1 MENILIT
8 GATGSVG
15 SAILDHFTP
24 SDQQRL
30 YRGTRHRDE
39 LSPDHLYFDLE
50 NLPDT
55 IASLSLVD
63 TLFLLRPP
71 QIADEKIFRILMR
84 GAKEFDVKHII
95 FLSVQGA
102 ESNSFVPHAKIEKL
116 IRASGI
122 PYTFI
127 RPSYF
132 TDNLIEVFGDD
143 IRERNRIYIP
153 AGDAK
158 FLWVD
163 VSDIGKAIATILT
176 DVRAHVNQAYT
187 ITGSQ
192 SELMTFSEVADVL
205 SQELQRD
212 IEYVSPNPV
221 SFFVTKK
228 KEGVEAAFIG
238 IMLALHY
245 AARFQKLPV
254 VHRDLEHLIGS
265 PPTTLREFVQAN
277 LAVWQQ

>member
-24 SDQQRL
+24 HDQQRL
-30 YRGTRHRDE
+30 YQATRHRDE
-39 LSPDHLYFDLE
+39 LSPDHLYFDL
-50 NLPDT
+50 NDLPDT
-55 IASLSLVD
+55 IASLSVVD

-102 ESNSFVPHAKIEKL
+102 ESNSFLPHAKVEKL

-132 TDNLIEVFGDD
+132 TDNLINAFGDD

-163 VSDIGKAIATILT
+163 VSDIGKAIAVVLT

-192 SELMTFSEVADVL
+192 SELMTFAEVADVL
-205 SQELQRD
+205 SQELQRN

-221 SFFVTKK
+221 SFFITKK
-228 KEGVEAAFIG
+228 KEGVDASFIG
-238 IMLALHY
+238 VMLALHY
-245 AARFQKLPV
+245 VARFQKPPV
-254 VHRDLEHLIGS
+254 VHRDLEHLIGG
-265 PPTTLREFVQAN
+265 PPATVREFVQEN
-277 LAVWQQ
+277 LGVWQK

>member
-1 MENILIT
+1 METILIT

-50 NLPDT
+50 DLPDT

-71 QIADEKIFRILMR
+71 QIADEKIFRVLLR
-84 GAKEFDVKHII
+84 GAKEFDVKHIV
-95 FLSVQGA
+95 FLSVLGA
-102 ESNSFVPHAKIEKL
+102 ESTSFIPHAKIEKL
-116 IRASGI
+116 IRQSGI

-132 TDNLIEVFGDD
+132 TDNLEKVFGYD
-143 IRERNRIYIP
+143 IRERNQIYIP

-163 VSDIGKAIATILT
+163 VADIGRAIAAVLA

-187 ITGSQ
+187 ITGRQ
-192 SELMTFSEVADVL
+192 SELLTFGEVADIL

-212 IEYVSPNPV
+212 IKYISPNPV
-221 SFFVTKK
+221 SFFITKK
-228 KEGVEAAFIG
+228 KEGVDTAFIG
-238 IMLALHY
+238 IMFALHY
-245 AARFQKLPV
+245 VERFRKTPV
-254 VHRDLEHLIGS
+254 VHYDLEHLIGQ
-265 PPTTLREFVQAN
+265 PPATVRAYVQAN
-277 LAVWQQ
+277 VAAWQK

>member
-24 SDQQRL
+24 HDQQRL

-39 LSPDHLYFDLE
+39 LSPEHLYFDLE
-50 NLPDT
+50 DLPDT

-71 QIADEKIFRILMR
+71 QIADEKIFRVLMR
-84 GAKEFDVKHII
+84 GAKEFDVKHIV

-102 ESNSFVPHAKIEKL
+102 ESMSFIPHAKIEKL
-116 IRASGI
+116 IRQSGI
-122 PYTFI
+122 PYTLI

-132 TDNLIEVFGDD
+132 TDNLEKVFGDD
-143 IRERNRIYIP
+143 IRERSQLYIP
-153 AGDAK
+153 AGEAK

-163 VSDIGKAIATILT
+163 VADIGRAIAAVLS

-187 ITGSQ
+187 ITGSE
-192 SELMTFSEVADVL
+192 SELMTFSEVADIL

-212 IEYVSPNPV
+212 IEYISPNPV
-221 SFFVTKK
+221 SFFIAKK
-228 KEGVEAAFIG
+228 KEGVDASFIG
-238 IMLALHY
+238 VMLALHY
-245 AARFQKLPV
+245 VERFRKTPV
-254 VHRDLEHLIGS
+254 VHYDLEHLIGQ
-265 PPTTLREFVQAN
+265 PPATLREYVQEN
-277 LAVWQQ
+277 LGVWQK

>member
-24 SDQQRL
+24 HDQQRL
-30 YRGTRHRDE
+30 YQATRHRDE
-39 LSPDHLYFDLE
+39 LSPDHLYFDL
-50 NLPDT
+50 NDLPDT

-71 QIADEKIFRILMR
+71 QIADEKIFRVLMR

-102 ESNSFVPHAKIEKL
+102 ESNSFLPHTKVEKL
-116 IRASGI
+116 IRNSGI

-163 VSDIGKAIATILT
+163 VSDIGKAIAAILT

-192 SELMTFSEVADVL
+192 SELMTFAEVADIL
-205 SQELQRD
+205 SQELQRNT
-212 IEYVSPNPV
+212 EYVSPNPV
-221 SFFVTKK
+221 SFFITKK
-228 KEGVEAAFIG
+228 KEGVDASFIG

-245 AARFQKLPV
+245 AARFQKPPV
-254 VHRDLEHLIGS
+254 VHRDLEHLIGG
-265 PPTTLREFVQAN
+265 PPNTLRDFVQEN
-277 LAVWQQ
+277 LGVWQQ

>member
-15 SAILDHFTP
+15 SAILDHFEP
-24 SDQQRL
+24 SEQQRL
-30 YRGTRHRDE
+30 YQGTRHRDQ
-39 LSPDHLYFDLE
+39 LSDDHLYFDLE
-50 NLPDT
+50 DLPDT
-55 IASLSLVD
+55 IATLSQID

-84 GAKEFDVKHII
+84 GAKEFGVKHII
-95 FLSVQGA
+95 FLSVQGV
-102 ESNSFVPHAKIEKL
+102 ESMSFIPHAKIEKL

-132 TDNLIEVFGDD
+132 ANNLITVFGDD
-143 IRERNRIYIP
+143 IRERNQIYIP
-153 AGDAK
+153 AGEAK
-158 FLWVD
+158 FLWID
-163 VSDIGKAIATILT
+163 VSDIGKAIAAVLT

-192 SELMTFSEVADVL
+192 SELLTFAEVTDIL

-228 KEGVEAAFIG
+228 KEGVAAAFIAT
-238 IMLALHY
+238 MLALHY
-245 AARFQKLPV
+245 GARFQKPPV
-254 VHRDLEHLIGS
+254 VHRDLEHLTGG
-265 PPTTLREFVQAN
+265 PPTTVRKFVQEHI
-277 LAVWQQ
+277 AVWQK

>member
-24 SDQQRL
+24 NDQQRL

-39 LSPDHLYFDLE
+39 LSPDHLFFDLE
-50 NLPDT
+50 DLPDT
-55 IASLSLVD
+55 IASLSQVD

-71 QIADEKIFRILMR
+71 EIADENLFRVLIR
-84 GAKEFDVKHII
+84 GAKEFDVKHIV

-102 ESNSFVPHAKIEKL
+102 ESMSFVPHAKIEKL
-116 IRASGI
+116 IRQSGI

-132 TDNLIEVFGDD
+132 TDNLTKVFGND
-143 IRERNRIYIP
+143 IRQHDQIYVP
-153 AGDAK
+153 AGKAK

-163 VSDIGKAIATILT
+163 VADIGKAIAAVLA

-212 IEYVSPNPV
+212 IEYISPNPV
-221 SFFVTKK
+221 SFFINKK
-228 KEGVEAAFIG
+228 KEGMDVSFIG
-238 IMLALHY
+238 IMFALHY
-245 AARFQKLPV
+245 VARFQKPPV

-265 PPTTLREFVQAN
+265 PPATVRDFVRAN
-277 LAVWQQ
+277 QAVWQQ

>member
-24 SDQQRL
+24 NDQQRL
-30 YRGTRHRDE
+30 YQGTRHRDE
-39 LSPDHLYFDLE
+39 LSPDHLFFDLE
-50 NLPDT
+50 DLPDT
-55 IASLSLVD
+55 IASLSQVD

-71 QIADEKIFRILMR
+71 KIADEKIFRILMR
-84 GAKEFDVKHII
+84 GTKEFDVKHII

-102 ESNSFVPHAKIEKL
+102 ENMSFIPHAKIEKL
-116 IRASGI
+116 IRQSGI

-132 TDNLIEVFGDD
+132 TDNLIKVFGDD
-143 IRERNRIYIP
+143 IRERNQIYIP
-153 AGDAK
+153 AGKAK

-163 VSDIGKAIATILT
+163 VSDIGKAIAAVLT

-192 SELMTFSEVADVL
+192 SELMAFSEVADVL

-221 SFFVTKK
+221 SFFITKK
-228 KEGVEAAFIG
+228 KEGVDASFIG
-238 IMLALHY
+238 IMFALHY
-245 AARFQKLPV
+245 VARFQKPPV
-254 VHRDLEHLIGS
+254 VHRDLEHLIGG
-265 PPTTLREFVQAN
+265 PPATVRDFVQAN
-277 LAVWQQ
+277 LEVWQK